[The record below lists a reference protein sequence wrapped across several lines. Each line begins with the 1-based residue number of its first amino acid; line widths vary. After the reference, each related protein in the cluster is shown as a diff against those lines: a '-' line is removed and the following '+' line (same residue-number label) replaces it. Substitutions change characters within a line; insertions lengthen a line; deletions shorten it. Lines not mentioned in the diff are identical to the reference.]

1 MKNNYIHI
9 TIALVLVFFL
19 ATLAD
24 LVPFWMPKMDAMM
37 ALLAVSVM
45 MLVFASFVM
54 FESVQDEREAV
65 HRMNAGRVAYLSGIG
80 TLPIALIVQGFAHA
94 IDPWIAATLGVMVIA
109 KLAARLFADT
119 YQ

>member
-37 ALLAVSVM
+37 ALLVVSVL

-54 FESVQDEREAV
+54 FEIVQDEREAI
-65 HRMNAGRVAYLSGIG
+65 HRMNAGRIAYLSGIG
-80 TLPIALIVQGFAHA
+80 TLTLALIVQGFAHA
-94 IDPWIAATLGVMVIA
+94 IDPWIAGTLAVMVIA
-109 KLAARLFADT
+109 KLVARLFTDT